1 MTDSS
6 APPQQGAVEAPVTSG
21 IFRWL
26 VRHKPATG
34 GARAAR
40 LPVARVKRVLDECAH
55 AVGGEASA
63 RRRVAALT
71 DIYVAQ
77 DDAGKRA
84 FLGLLAR
91 TGSRA
96 MQDVEPLVGAFARTT
111 GPERELAALRLRA
124 ALADTLLRILRQ
136 FNLLDDGV
144 KFLVDLRADAIRLC
158 ETSTELHV
166 VDEALLALFRDWFA
180 LGNLVLQRISWDS
193 PASLLQ
199 RLMAYEAVH
208 EIRSW
213 TDLRHRL
220 ESDRR
225 CYAFFHPRMPD
236 EPLVFVE
243 VALTN
248 RVASSIEPL
257 LDESRPA
264 IDPSVASAAVFYSI
278 SSTQRGLRGVSFGGF
293 LIKRVVEK
301 LLGEFPKLTTFATLS
316 PVPGFR
322 RWLDER
328 LASGTKRFLTERNR
342 AAFAKLARSRDA
354 EGALTRV
361 LGGEMPSDRAACD
374 ALEAVLVPL
383 CARYLVAEKRDGMP
397 IDPVARFHF
406 GNGARLDRIN
416 WLANTS
422 ARGLHESLGI
432 MVNYV
437 YEPSEIEE
445 NHEAYFRE
453 GRVAVSPGVRRLLR
467 KGVNGAG
474 ADGKPTKE
482 EVQL

>member
-6 APPQQGAVEAPVTSG
+6 APSHDGAVEAPVTSG

-26 VRHKPATG
+26 VRRKAATG
-34 GARAAR
+34 GARGAR
-40 LPVARVKRVLDECAH
+40 LPVARARRLLDECARG
-55 AVGGEASA
+55 VGGEASA
-63 RRRVAALT
+63 RRRVAALA
-71 DIYVAQ
+71 DLYVVQ

-84 FLGLLAR
+84 FLGLIAK
-91 TGSRA
+91 TSSEAGPEVA
-96 MQDVEPLVGAFARTT
+96 GLVDAFLQTA
-111 GPERELAALRLRA
+111 GPERDLAALRVRA
-124 ALADTLLRILRQ
+124 ALASTLLRMLRQ

-144 KFLVDLRADAIRLC
+144 KFLVDLRADAIRLGHGD
-158 ETSTELHV
+158 TELRI
-166 VDEALLALFRDWFA
+166 VDEALLALFCDWFA
-180 LGNLVLQRISWDS
+180 LGNLVLRRISWDS
-193 PASLLQ
+193 PASLLE

-243 VALTN
+243 VALSN

-264 IDPSVASAAVFYSI
+264 IDPHDAGAAVFYSI

-293 LIKRVVEK
+293 LIKRVVES
-301 LLGEFPKLTTFATLS
+301 LLVDFPKLTTFATLS

-328 LASGTKRFLTERNR
+328 LASGTSTFLSERNR
-342 AAFAKLARSRDA
+342 MAFAKLARSRDG
-354 EGALTRV
+354 EGTLSRALE
-361 LGGEMPSDRAACD
+361 GGLPADRAACD
-374 ALEAVLVPL
+374 ALEAVLLPL
-383 CARYLVAEKRDGMP
+383 CARYLVVEKRNGMP

-406 GNGARLDRIN
+406 GNGARLGRIN

-482 EVQL
+482 EIPL